1 MIRTDGPYV
10 IEHGDVWFREGSR
23 TILSTGL
30 RHVCDGSGEL
40 AIAFAGDVMLHMGSA
55 QSVDAW
61 FNKKGA
67 QYMLIEVSDP
77 VEIVRFPV
85 CDETVAEMNRMS
97 ANPNRVSI
105 LFDTLTKI
113 GEARPDL
120 LDRPPSF

>member
-40 AIAFAGDVMLHMGSA
+40 AIAYAGDVMLHMGSA